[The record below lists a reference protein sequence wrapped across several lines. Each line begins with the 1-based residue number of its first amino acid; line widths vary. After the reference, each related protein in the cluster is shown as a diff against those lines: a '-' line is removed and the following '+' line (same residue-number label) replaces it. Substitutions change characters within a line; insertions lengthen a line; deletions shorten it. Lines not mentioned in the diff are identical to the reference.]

1 MLTIKKAIEN
11 RVNESVGWS
20 ESAPVPSGG
29 VGETTADSAAD
40 SADNSADNST
50 GKSADN
56 SADNSTGKSAG
67 DHAGTGESHSHAIP
81 RTRLPGPQ
89 GSITPLFA
97 RHRPVIRFLREIAP
111 FSPIFLLFGAFMM
124 LFSAISRKKPSFRDI
139 PSA

>member
-1 MLTIKKAIEN
+1 MPTIKKAIKN

-20 ESAPVPSGG
+20 ERAPVPSGG

-40 SADNSADNST
+40 
-50 GKSADN
+50 SADN

-97 RHRPVIRFLREIAP
+97 RPRQVIQFLREIAP

>member
-20 ESAPVPSGG
+20 EPAPVPSGG
-29 VGETTADSAAD
+29 VGETTADSGVD
-40 SADNSADNST
+40 SAVDSAGNSAGN
-50 GKSADN
+50 
-56 SADNSTGKSAG
+56 SAG
-67 DHAGTGESHSHAIP
+67 DQAGTGETHSHAVS

-89 GSITPLFA
+89 GSITPIFA
-97 RHRPVIRFLREIAP
+97 RPRQVIQFLREIAP
-111 FSPIFLLFGAFMM
+111 FSPIFLLFGALMM

>member
-20 ESAPVPSGG
+20 EPAPVPSGG

-50 GKSADN
+50 GKSA
-56 SADNSTGKSAG
+56 G
-67 DHAGTGESHSHAIP
+67 DHAGTGETHSHAIP

-89 GSITPLFA
+89 GSITPLFPWP
-97 RHRPVIRFLREIAP
+97 RPVIRFLREMAT

-139 PSA
+139 P